1 MILWLNNSG
10 ILEVCVVKKFI
21 LVSIIF
27 CYTLIPIMGF
37 TNELLVLSDEKSQNS
52 KRWQKEVLPEY
63 NTSNFGKI
71 LPVKIVPVKGK
82 LFPDWFAKAL
92 DEGSIGNILGVPTFL
107 IWDSKEKK
115 EIGRIEGYTQ
125 KTKFFLQLIEAVNLI
140 KQGQHPGK
148 REGSGGYREEGSGGD
163 QRQQESSGNRS
174 NIMGH
179 IYKISEQAK
188 KASEMLGLEGEIHTH
203 ETAVDAIYMP
213 GSTM

>member
-1 MILWLNNSG
+1 MLNNNSSP
-10 ILEVCVVKKFI
+10 ILEVCVVKNLIF
-21 LVSIIF
+21 VSIIF

-37 TNELLVLSDEKSQNS
+37 ANELLVLSDEKSQNS

-63 NTSNFGKI
+63 NTSNAGKN
-71 LPVKIVPVKGK
+71 LPVKIVLVKGK
-82 LFPDWFAKAL
+82 LFPDWFAQAL
-92 DEGSIGNILGVPTFL
+92 DEGRVGDILGTPTFL

-148 REGSGGYREEGSGGD
+148 REGSGGHREEGSGGD
-163 QRQQESSGNRS
+163 QLQQESSGNSS
-174 NIMGH
+174 NIMDH
-179 IYKISEQAK
+179 IYKSSEEAK
-188 KASEMLGLEGEIHTH
+188 KASKMMGLEGEIHTH
-203 ETAVDAIYMP
+203 ETAEGTIYMP

>member
-1 MILWLNNSG
+1 MLNNNNSP

-21 LVSIIF
+21 FISIIF
-27 CYTLIPIMGF
+27 CYTLTPIMGF
-37 TNELLVLSDEKSQNS
+37 ANELLVLSDEKSQNS
-52 KRWQKEVLPEY
+52 KRWQTEVLPDY
-63 NTSNFGKI
+63 NASNSGKN
-71 LPVKIVPVKGK
+71 LPVKIVTVKGET
-82 LFPDWFAKAL
+82 FPVWFAQAL
-92 DEGSIGNILGVPTFL
+92 DEGRVGNILGTPTFL

-125 KTKFFLQLIEAVNLI
+125 KTKFFLQLNEAVNLI

-148 REGSGGYREEGSGGD
+148 REGSGGHREEGSGGD

-203 ETAVDAIYMP
+203 ETADGTIYMP

>member
-1 MILWLNNSG
+1 MNNNNSP
-10 ILEVCVVKKFI
+10 ILEVCVVKKLIF
-21 LVSIIF
+21 VSIIF
-27 CYTLIPIMGF
+27 CYTLIPSMGF
-37 TNELLVLSDEKSQNS
+37 ANELLVLSDEKSQNS

-63 NTSNFGKI
+63 NTSNAGKN
-71 LPVKIVPVKGK
+71 LPVKIVLVKGK
-82 LFPDWFAKAL
+82 LFPDWFTQAL
-92 DEGSIGNILGVPTFL
+92 DEGRVGNILGTPTFL

-148 REGSGGYREEGSGGD
+148 REGSGGHREEGSGGD

-174 NIMGH
+174 NIMDH
-179 IYKISEQAK
+179 IYKSPEEAK

-203 ETAVDAIYMP
+203 ETADGTIYMP

>member
-1 MILWLNNSG
+1 MLNNNSSP
-10 ILEVCVVKKFI
+10 ILEVCVVKNLIF
-21 LVSIIF
+21 VSIIF
-27 CYTLIPIMGF
+27 CYTLIPSMGF
-37 TNELLVLSDEKSQNS
+37 ANELLVLSDEKSQNS

-63 NTSNFGKI
+63 NTSNSGKN

-82 LFPDWFAKAL
+82 LFPDWFAQAL
-92 DEGSIGNILGVPTFL
+92 DEGRVGDILGTPTFL

-148 REGSGGYREEGSGGD
+148 REGSGGHREEGSGGE
-163 QRQQESSGNRS
+163 QLQQESSDNRS
-174 NIMGH
+174 NIMDH
-179 IYKISEQAK
+179 IYKSSEEAK
-188 KASEMLGLEGEIHTH
+188 KASKMMGLEGEIHTH
-203 ETAVDAIYMP
+203 ETAEGTIYMP

>member
-1 MILWLNNSG
+1 M
-10 ILEVCVVKKFI
+10 VFA
-21 LVSIIF
+21 
-27 CYTLIPIMGF
+27 
-37 TNELLVLSDEKSQNS
+37 NELLVLSDEKSQNS

-63 NTSNFGKI
+63 NTSNSGKN

-82 LFPDWFAKAL
+82 LFPDWFAQAL
-92 DEGSIGNILGVPTFL
+92 DEGRVGNILGTPTFL

-148 REGSGGYREEGSGGD
+148 REGSGGHREEGSGRGD
-163 QRQQESSGNRS
+163 QRQHESSGNRS
-174 NIMGH
+174 NIMDH
-179 IYKISEQAK
+179 IYKSSEEAK
-188 KASEMLGLEGEIHTH
+188 KASEMLGLKGEIHTH
-203 ETAVDAIYMP
+203 ETADGTIYMP

>member
-1 MILWLNNSG
+1 MPNNNNSP
-10 ILEVCVVKKFI
+10 ILEVCVVKKLIF
-21 LVSIIF
+21 VSIIF
-27 CYTLIPIMGF
+27 CYIIISSMGF
-37 TNELLVLSDEKSQNS
+37 ANELLVLSDENSKNS

-63 NTSNFGKI
+63 NTSNFGKN

-82 LFPDWFAKAL
+82 LFPGWFTQAL
-92 DEGSIGNILGVPTFL
+92 DEGSVGNILGTPTFL

-125 KTKFFLQLIEAVNLI
+125 KTRFFLQLKEAVNLI

-148 REGSGGYREEGSGGD
+148 REGSGGHREEGSGGD

-179 IYKISEQAK
+179 IYKSSEK
-188 KASEMLGLEGEIHTH
+188 DSEMFVLEGGMHTH
-203 ETAVDAIYMP
+203 
-213 GSTM
+213 

>member
-1 MILWLNNSG
+1 MLNNNNSP
-10 ILEVCVVKKFI
+10 ILEVCVLKKFI
-21 LVSIIF
+21 FVSTIF
-27 CYTLIPIMGF
+27 FYALIPIMGF
-37 TNELLVLSDEKSQNS
+37 ANELLVLSDEKSQNS
-52 KRWQKEVLPEY
+52 KRWQTEVLPDY
-63 NTSNFGKI
+63 NASNSGKN
-71 LPVKIVPVKGK
+71 LPVKIVSVKGK
-82 LFPDWFAKAL
+82 IFPDWFAKAL
-92 DEGSIGNILGVPTFL
+92 EEGRVGNILGTPTFL

-125 KTKFFLQLIEAVNLI
+125 KTKFFLQLNEAVNLI

-148 REGSGGYREEGSGGD
+148 REGSGGHREEGSGGD

-174 NIMGH
+174 NIMDH
-179 IYKISEQAK
+179 IYKSPEEAK